1 MNLDALLKA
10 KSAWKAFNANH
21 PKFMPFLNT
30 LKERGAVEG
39 AVVEI
44 SVSYPDGSNVKTNLQ
59 VKEGDVAL
67 VEVLR
72 GL

>member
-1 MNLDALLKA
+1 MNFDALFKA

-44 SVSYPDGSNVKTNLQ
+44 SVTYPDGGTVKTNLQ
-59 VKEGDVAL
+59 VKESDVAL